1 MITIQVGYLTRF
13 SKYVSHD
20 GAQLNLLD
28 ETRLIF
34 DEEETN
40 FESKDEKQNQSL
52 QSDQNIMAPQLSGIP
67 MN

>member
-52 QSDQNIMAPQLSGIP
+52 QSDQNIMAPQMKNSH
-67 MN
+67 